1 MQAYQEAI
9 GRAVERLKAA
19 EGEVH
24 VLDMG
29 CGTGLFA
36 AMAARAGASSVVACD
51 LHDSMCTTA
60 RKVTAHCCYFNM
72 LFCATGK
79 VNLPNQFHSAA

>member
-1 MQAYQEAI
+1 MQAYHQAI
-9 GRAVERLKAA
+9 ERAVERVRAA

-24 VLDMG
+24 ALDMG
-29 CGTGLFA
+29 CGTGILA

-60 RKVTAHCCYFNM
+60 RKV
-72 LFCATGK
+72 
-79 VNLPNQFHSAA
+79 NLLLSPSLSCIHMCV